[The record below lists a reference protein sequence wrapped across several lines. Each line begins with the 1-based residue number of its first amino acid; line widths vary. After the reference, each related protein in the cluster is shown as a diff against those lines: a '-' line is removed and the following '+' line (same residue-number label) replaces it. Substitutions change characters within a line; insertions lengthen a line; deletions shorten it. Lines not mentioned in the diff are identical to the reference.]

1 MNKVFGR
8 KPVLE
13 GLLSGSEF
21 ETIYIAYGQHG
32 GIINNIISEAKKRG
46 IKVSQISTHRFKDLS
61 RNENTQGVIALKSEI
76 KYFSLNEVITKS
88 KKSKYPLLLILESIQ
103 DPHNVGAILRSA
115 ECAGVDGVLI
125 TQRESASMTEVVE
138 KASAGAISHLKICKI
153 NNVSQT
159 ITELKEQGFW
169 IVGSALN
176 EKSKDYSS
184 IDYKSPI
191 ALIMGNEEKGIK
203 PLTAKN
209 CDHLVAIP
217 MKGKI
222 HSLNVSVAS
231 GVLLFEILR
240 SRNSD

>member
-1 MNKVFGR
+1 MTKIFGR

-13 GLLSGSEF
+13 SLLSDAEL
-21 ETIYIAYGQHG
+21 EIIYIAFGQQG
-32 GIINNIISEAKKRG
+32 SIINRITSEAKKRG
-46 IKVSQISTHRFKDLS
+46 VKVSQLSTSRFKELS
-61 RNENTQGVIALKSEI
+61 KNENTQGVIALKSGI
-76 KYFSLNEVITKS
+76 KYYSVHEIISAS

-138 KASAGAISHLKICKI
+138 KASAGAVSHLKICKI

-159 ITELKEQGFW
+159 IKELQDQGFW
-169 IVGSALN
+169 IVGSALSEN
-176 EKSKDYSS
+176 SKDYS
-184 IDYKSPI
+184 IVDYKSPI

-209 CDHLVAIP
+209 CDHIVEIP

-222 HSLNVSVAS
+222 QSLNVSVAT
-231 GVLLFEILR
+231 GVLLFEIQ
-240 SRNSD
+240 RNRQN